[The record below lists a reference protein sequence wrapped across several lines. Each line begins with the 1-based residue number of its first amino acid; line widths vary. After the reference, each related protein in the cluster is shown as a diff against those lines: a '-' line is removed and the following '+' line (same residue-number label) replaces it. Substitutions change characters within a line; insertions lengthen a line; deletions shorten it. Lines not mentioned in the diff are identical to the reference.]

1 MVPLNIFKG
10 ENYMKKSILKSV
22 IAFCALLT
30 LALTISAQPKAPAS
44 PAATLEATIAG
55 KKVTINYSRPS
66 MKGRKV
72 MGELV
77 PYDKVWRTGAN
88 KATVFTTEVDLMFG
102 KTVVPAGTY
111 SLFTLPSASGWKL
124 IINKFMPSWG
134 IPYKAEY
141 EKDELARIPMTV
153 GKTAAPVEMF
163 TINLEGK
170 GKKGKLTLEW
180 ENTSAAIEFA
190 YKPQK

>member
-1 MVPLNIFKG
+1 
-10 ENYMKKSILKSV
+10 MKKSVLKSIV
-22 IAFCALLT
+22 ALCALLT
-30 LALTISAQPKAPAS
+30 LAVTISAQTKAPAS
-44 PAATLEATIAG
+44 PAATAETTIDG

-66 MKGRKV
+66 MKGRTV
-72 MGELV
+72 MGGLV

-141 EKDELARIPMTV
+141 EKDELARIDMKV
-153 GKTAAPVEMF
+153 GKTATTVEMF

-170 GKKGKLTLEW
+170 GNKGKLTLEW
-180 ENTSAAIEFA
+180 ENTSASVEF
-190 YKPQK
+190 KKK

>member
-1 MVPLNIFKG
+1 
-10 ENYMKKSILKSV
+10 MKKSVLKSIV
-22 IAFCALLT
+22 ALCALLT
-30 LALTISAQPKAPAS
+30 LAVTISAQTKAPAS
-44 PAATLEATIAG
+44 PAATAETTIDG

-66 MKGRKV
+66 MKGRAV
-72 MGELV
+72 MGGLV

-141 EKDELARIPMTV
+141 EKDELARIDMKV
-153 GKTAAPVEMF
+153 GKTATTVEMF
-163 TINLEGK
+163 TINLEGN
-170 GKKGKLTLEW
+170 GSKGKLTLEW
-180 ENTSAAIEFA
+180 ENTSASVEF
-190 YKPQK
+190 KKK

>member
-1 MVPLNIFKG
+1 MQ
-10 ENYMKKSILKSV
+10 KSILKSV
-22 IAFCALLT
+22 IALCALFT

-44 PAATLEATIAG
+44 PAATVEATIAE
-55 KKVTINYSRPS
+55 KKVSITYSRPS
-66 MKGRKV
+66 MKGRAV
-72 MGELV
+72 MGGLV

-88 KATVFTTEVDLMFG
+88 KATVFTTEVDLVFG

-134 IPYKAEY
+134 IPYKPEY
-141 EKDELARIPMTV
+141 EKDELGRIDMKV
-153 GKTAAPVEMF
+153 GKTAAAVEMF

-180 ENTSAAIEFA
+180 ENTSASIEFA

>member
-1 MVPLNIFKG
+1 
-10 ENYMKKSILKSV
+10 MKKSALKSV
-22 IAFCALLT
+22 IALCALLT

-44 PAATLEATIAG
+44 PAATAETTIDG

-102 KTVVPAGTY
+102 KTMVPAGTY
-111 SLFTLPSASGWKL
+111 SLFTFPAASGWKL

-141 EKDELARIPMTV
+141 EKDELARIDMKV
-153 GKTAAPVEMF
+153 GKTAAVVEMF
-163 TINLEGK
+163 TMNLTSK
-170 GKKGKLTLEW
+170 GSNGTLTLEW
-180 ENTSAAIEFA
+180 ENTSVSVGF
-190 YKPQK
+190 KKK

>member
-1 MVPLNIFKG
+1 
-10 ENYMKKSILKSV
+10 MKKSALKSV
-22 IAFCALLT
+22 IALCALLT

-44 PAATLEATIAG
+44 PAATAETTIDG
-55 KKVTINYSRPS
+55 KKITINYSRPS

-141 EKDELARIPMTV
+141 EKDELARIDMKV
-153 GKTAAPVEMF
+153 GKTSTAVEMF
-163 TINLEGK
+163 TINLEGN
-170 GKKGKLTLEW
+170 GSKGKLTLEW
-180 ENTSAAIEFA
+180 ENTSASVEF
-190 YKPQK
+190 KKK

>member
-1 MVPLNIFKG
+1 MQ
-10 ENYMKKSILKSV
+10 KSVLKSV
-22 IAFCALLT
+22 LALCALLT

-44 PAATLEATIAG
+44 PPATAETAING
-55 KKVTINYSRPS
+55 KKITINYSRPS
-66 MKGRKV
+66 AKGRKV

-111 SLFTLPSASGWKL
+111 SLFTFPSASGWKL

-141 EKDELARIPMTV
+141 EKDELARIDMKV
-153 GKTAAPVEMF
+153 GKTAAAVEMF
-163 TINLEGK
+163 TINLTSK
-170 GKKGKLTLEW
+170 GNTGMLTLDW
-180 ENTSAAIEFA
+180 ENTSASVEFKA
-190 YKPQK
+190 KK